1 MTASISI
8 RGENHQRAFHVKK
21 PLKDFIHKPKQ
32 HPNSGPSLP
41 LPSLPSHDR
50 TKEEYVYD
58 VLYECQRGSWIVGF
72 SSKTLLQF
80 DPDPWCDKDMRFTPM
95 NIKTYQ
101 LPDPTWEWVHK
112 QWMVDM
118 TEDVDEAGWQYAL
131 KFHGA
136 SWHGKKPKERNDS
149 DNFKGNYKHFRSF
162 VRKRRWIRLRHHS
175 LLDESITTT
184 VSTNNTPEYQEQQLQ
199 LQSQPQPQQH
209 IQQGHQGHQ
218 ESQTT
223 HKEQKLVESLQNSCL
238 DRERLCYIK
247 FALNGDRGYLSHM
260 LMSKAKEYMEFFD
273 FDVSRRNFVEILI
286 QHQRSCG
293 IPIDPKDI
301 QPALKSITYYSD
313 LQAILSQLKS
323 TQ

>member
-101 LPDPTWEWVHK
+101 LPDPTWEWVKKIQKRIFRLHMYVHNLNDANGLFVGQVHK

-118 TEDVDEAGWQYAL
+118 TEDVDEGSL
-131 KFHGA
+131 F
-136 SWHGKKPKERNDS
+136 N
-149 DNFKGNYKHFRSF
+149 N
-162 VRKRRWIRLRHHS
+162 IIHS
-175 LLDESITTT
+175 LY
-184 VSTNNTPEYQEQQLQ
+184 TNTQLTI
-199 LQSQPQPQQH
+199 S
-209 IQQGHQGHQ
+209 G
-218 ESQTT
+218 
-223 HKEQKLVESLQNSCL
+223 
-238 DRERLCYIK
+238 
-247 FALNGDRGYLSHM
+247 M
-260 LMSKAKEYMEFFD
+260 
-273 FDVSRRNFVEILI
+273 
-286 QHQRSCG
+286 
-293 IPIDPKDI
+293 
-301 QPALKSITYYSD
+301 
-313 LQAILSQLKS
+313 AIRTKISWRFMAW
-323 TQ
+323 